1 MNHLKSLNWRYAAKS
16 FVERNVPHETIA
28 NILEATR
35 LSVSS
40 VGLQPYQIFVIENK
54 DLQKKIQEVAMNQ
67 QVVGSASHLLVFA
80 TWSELTEERK
90 QNYISGLGATG
101 RPAENWF
108 TYVQSLKEKL
118 GEEGFFYWMQA
129 QTHIAFSFALYAA
142 ALEGVDST
150 PIEGFLPT
158 EVDRILDLKSQS
170 LKSSLLLPLG
180 YRDREND
187 WNTDKPKYRRT
198 YDELFTHLK

>member
-1 MNHLKSLNWRYAAKS
+1 MSHLKRLYWRYAAKS
-16 FVERNVPHETIA
+16 FVERKVPHETIA

-40 VGLQPYQIFVIENK
+40 VGLQPYQVFVIENK
-54 DLQKKIQEVAMNQ
+54 DLQRKIQEVAMNQ

-80 TWSELTEERK
+80 TWSEITEARK
-90 QNYISGLGATG
+90 KNYIYGLGATG

-108 TYVQSLKEKL
+108 TFVQSQKEKL
-118 GEEGFFYWMQA
+118 GKEGFFSWMQA
-129 QTHIAFSFALYAA
+129 QTHIAFSFAIYAA

-150 PIEGFLPT
+150 PVEGFLPA
-158 EVDRILDLKSQS
+158 EVDRILGLESQS

-180 YRDREND
+180 YRDQKND
-187 WNTDKPKYRRT
+187 WNADKPKYRRS